1 MKDKRTYTHLKEHGE
16 DMTHENEFKI
26 DIPEDRGTLDLTR
39 RIDELEEALD
49 GYVQLVVMQK
59 NEIWG
64 LKQIQSENES
74 NKNLLQGYKKVIED
88 LSAKLR
94 QKDS

>member
-1 MKDKRTYTHLKEHGE
+1 MKD
-16 DMTHENEFKI
+16 
-26 DIPEDRGTLDLTR
+26 DREELDLTR

-74 NKNLLQGYKKVIED
+74 NKNLLQGYKKVIID
-88 LSAKLR
+88 LSNKLR
-94 QKDS
+94 REDS

>member
-1 MKDKRTYTHLKEHGE
+1 MKD
-16 DMTHENEFKI
+16 
-26 DIPEDRGTLDLTR
+26 DRGELDLTK

-49 GYVQLVVMQK
+49 GYVQLVIMQK

-74 NKNLLQGYKKVIED
+74 NKNLLQGYKKVIID
-88 LSAKLR
+88 LSNKLR
-94 QKDS
+94 REDS

>member
-1 MKDKRTYTHLKEHGE
+1 MKD
-16 DMTHENEFKI
+16 
-26 DIPEDRGTLDLTR
+26 DRGKLDLTR

-64 LKQIQSENES
+64 LKKIQSENES
-74 NKNLLQGYKKVIED
+74 NKNLLQGYKKVIID
-88 LSAKLR
+88 LSNKLR
-94 QKDS
+94 REDS

>member
-1 MKDKRTYTHLKEHGE
+1 MKD
-16 DMTHENEFKI
+16 
-26 DIPEDRGTLDLTR
+26 DRGELDLTR
-39 RIDELEEALD
+39 RIEELEEALD

-74 NKNLLQGYKKVIED
+74 NKNLLQGYKKVIDDLSNKLRRED
-88 LSAKLR
+88 L
-94 QKDS
+94 

>member
-1 MKDKRTYTHLKEHGE
+1 MKD
-16 DMTHENEFKI
+16 
-26 DIPEDRGTLDLTR
+26 DRGELDLTR

-74 NKNLLQGYKKVIED
+74 NKNLLQGYKKVIDD
-88 LSAKLR
+88 LSNKLR
-94 QKDS
+94 REDS

>member
-1 MKDKRTYTHLKEHGE
+1 MKD
-16 DMTHENEFKI
+16 
-26 DIPEDRGTLDLTR
+26 DRGELDLTR

-74 NKNLLQGYKKVIED
+74 NKNLLQGYKKVIID
-88 LSAKLR
+88 LTNKLR
-94 QKDS
+94 REDS

>member
-1 MKDKRTYTHLKEHGE
+1 MKD
-16 DMTHENEFKI
+16 
-26 DIPEDRGTLDLTR
+26 DRGELDLTR

-74 NKNLLQGYKKVIED
+74 NKNLLQGYKKVILD
-88 LSAKLR
+88 LSNKLR
-94 QKDS
+94 REDS